1 MSLCR
6 PFIALKIME
15 NNEGRTSCCHN
26 WFNKWLNTVMG
37 HSLYVPTTT
46 YVYLRTYTYVPIPT
60 YLYLRAYTYEPIPTY
75 LYPRTYTQVHIPTYL
90 YPRTYSY
97 LPSNEMVCPSVGK
110 WRKNAKVVRLTFRRC
125 NIGKNS
131 VKFCHFGKMLSGL
144 GIFRVSKYL
153 AKCPTLGI
161 NSVL

>member
-1 MSLCR
+1 M
-6 PFIALKIME
+6 K
-15 NNEGRTSCCHN
+15 EGQVAVTIGLTSGLTPSWVIHCMY
-26 WFNKWLNTVMG
+26 LQ
-37 HSLYVPTTT
+37 
-46 YVYLRTYTYVPIPT
+46 LRTYTYVPIPT
-60 YLYLRAYTYEPIPTY
+60 YLYLRTYTYVPIPTNLYLRTYTHVPISTNLYPSAYTHVPILTY
-75 LYPRTYTQVHIPTYL
+75 LYPRTYT
-90 YPRTYSY
+90 Y

-153 AKCPTLGI
+153 AKSPTVGI